1 LGELG
6 KPLLDVLDA
15 IRQCQQRGMIA
26 AAAAAAEVVLLGIYF
41 W

>member
-15 IRQCQQRGMIA
+15 IRPCQQRGMIV
-26 AAAAAAEVVLLGIYF
+26 AAAAAEVVLLGIYF